1 MKYNNDTP
9 DNITED
15 TVLDIVDGGV
25 NDHAGHDYHA
35 GIDVSYTETIMGVR
49 LLVRTMYTTIS
60 TIFNTSDITCVCCIS
75 HYICGLLTY
84 SILWSPC
91 PSLLLPPCWWP

>member
-15 TVLDIVDGGV
+15 TVLDIVDGGA

-49 LLVRTMYTTIS
+49 LLVRTM
-60 TIFNTSDITCVCCIS
+60 
-75 HYICGLLTY
+75 
-84 SILWSPC
+84 
-91 PSLLLPPCWWP
+91 